1 MMNGNTYSVDW
12 SQYQNLSTEL
22 YKPTFG
28 AGNKYSTDWNYQQYL
43 KGIPRPSIWF
53 VDRNK
58 DGKHDFNVTPTQNYL
73 LAKSTNIQLGN
84 VAQQLTGLAI
94 GSLASFGGIPQ
105 VAQIGQSIVD
115 SSNNY
120 SIRSTYAVADPRNNF
135 SIPGVAYPDFRAR
148 KGYKNPLEIRLDG
161 ASAAT
166 RGSIKA
172 AIYAAANASYV
183 GPYSIFNL
191 DGQGK
196 SGFGWGDHGNPY
208 ALKND
213 FTAQSHVAT
222 KWDITKKEWA
232 PVTNPLSVAT
242 AFRGDK
248 VNVIDFGKRNL
259 KEAYLWRP
267 KRQVLGADL
276 DKLGLTQDF
285 IKFYF
290 TGPKLQAGNEID
302 TDDIIIFR
310 AIMNNLSDTFSPS
323 WTAQQLIG
331 RADPNYHYTQFTRD
345 LQLDFS
351 VYATDRDEL
360 KPIWRKLNAL
370 AGYTAPEYVADSIA
384 LRAPWMRITIG
395 DLFVQQPVI
404 ITSLGFTLHDSD
416 TTWEINIENDPTM
429 MQVPHKISVSMG
441 LTPIMDQLPQKGGR
455 FYTLAKEFDKQAQP
469 KLGNNNWLSDANP
482 NPIVKLSADELAA
495 INTITTALNRT

>member
-1 MMNGNTYSVDW
+1 MQS
-12 SQYQNLSTEL
+12 
-22 YKPTFG
+22 
-28 AGNKYSTDWNYQQYL
+28 
-43 KGIPRPSIWF
+43 
-53 VDRNK
+53 
-58 DGKHDFNVTPTQNYL
+58 

-84 VAQQLTGLAI
+84 VTQQLTGLAI

-120 SIRSTYAVADPRNNF
+120 SIRSTYAVADPKNNF

-148 KGYKNPLEIRLDG
+148 KGYRNPLEIRLDG

-172 AIYAAANASYV
+172 AIYAAANASYI

-191 DGQGK
+191 DGVGK

-222 KWDITKKEWA
+222 KWDIANKEWK
-232 PVTNPLSVAT
+232 PVNNPLSVAT

-248 VNVIDFGKRNL
+248 VNVIDFGTRNL

-267 KRQVLGADL
+267 KRQVLGANL
-276 DKLGLTQDF
+276 DKLGITQDF

-302 TDDIIIFR
+302 TDDIIVFR

-455 FYTLAKEFDKQAQP
+455 FYTLAKEFDEQAQP
-469 KLGNNNWLSDANP
+469 KLGNNNWLSDAKSNS
-482 NPIVKLSADELAA
+482 NLNSEFRDARSR
-495 INTITTALNRT
+495 INNARSRINNAKSEINKTLDILQLRNR

>member
-1 MMNGNTYSVDW
+1 MQS
-12 SQYQNLSTEL
+12 
-22 YKPTFG
+22 
-28 AGNKYSTDWNYQQYL
+28 
-43 KGIPRPSIWF
+43 
-53 VDRNK
+53 
-58 DGKHDFNVTPTQNYL
+58 

-120 SIRSTYAVADPRNNF
+120 SILSTYAVADPRNNF

-148 KGYKNPLEIRLDG
+148 KGYRNPLEIRLDG

-222 KWDITKKEWA
+222 KWDAKEWK
-232 PVTNPLSVAT
+232 PVTNPLSIAT

-302 TDDIIIFR
+302 TDDIIVFR

-455 FYTLAKEFDKQAQP
+455 FYTLAKEFDEQAQP
-469 KLGNNNWLSDANP
+469 KLGNNNWLSDAKSNS
-482 NPIVKLSADELAA
+482 NLNSEFGDAKSK
-495 INTITTALNRT
+495 INNAKSKINKTLDILQSRNR

>member
-1 MMNGNTYSVDW
+1 MQS
-12 SQYQNLSTEL
+12 
-22 YKPTFG
+22 
-28 AGNKYSTDWNYQQYL
+28 
-43 KGIPRPSIWF
+43 
-53 VDRNK
+53 
-58 DGKHDFNVTPTQNYL
+58 

-84 VAQQLTGLAI
+84 IANQITGLAI

-115 SSNNY
+115 NSTNY

-455 FYTLAKEFDKQAQP
+455 FYTLAKEFDEQAQP
-469 KLGNNNWLSDANP
+469 KLGNNNWLSDAKSNS
-482 NPIVKLSADELAA
+482 NLNSEFGDAKSK
-495 INTITTALNRT
+495 INNAKSEINKTLDILQLRNR

>member
-1 MMNGNTYSVDW
+1 MQS
-12 SQYQNLSTEL
+12 
-22 YKPTFG
+22 
-28 AGNKYSTDWNYQQYL
+28 
-43 KGIPRPSIWF
+43 
-53 VDRNK
+53 
-58 DGKHDFNVTPTQNYL
+58 

-84 VAQQLTGLAI
+84 IANQITGLAI

-115 SSNNY
+115 NSTNY

-455 FYTLAKEFDKQAQP
+455 FYTLAKEFDEQAQP
-469 KLGNNNWLSDANP
+469 KLGNNNWLSDANS
-482 NPIVKLSADELAA
+482 NSNLNSEFGDAKSK
-495 INTITTALNRT
+495 INNAKSKINKTLDILQSRNR

>member
-1 MMNGNTYSVDW
+1 MQS
-12 SQYQNLSTEL
+12 
-22 YKPTFG
+22 
-28 AGNKYSTDWNYQQYL
+28 
-43 KGIPRPSIWF
+43 
-53 VDRNK
+53 
-58 DGKHDFNVTPTQNYL
+58 

-84 VAQQLTGLAI
+84 IANQITGLAI

-115 SSNNY
+115 NSTNY

-135 SIPGVAYPDFRAR
+135 SIPGIAYPDFRAR

-455 FYTLAKEFDKQAQP
+455 FYTLAKEFDEQAQP
-469 KLGNNNWLSDANP
+469 KLGNNNWLSDAKSNS
-482 NPIVKLSADELAA
+482 NLNSEFGDAKSK
-495 INTITTALNRT
+495 INNAKSEINKTLDILQLRNR